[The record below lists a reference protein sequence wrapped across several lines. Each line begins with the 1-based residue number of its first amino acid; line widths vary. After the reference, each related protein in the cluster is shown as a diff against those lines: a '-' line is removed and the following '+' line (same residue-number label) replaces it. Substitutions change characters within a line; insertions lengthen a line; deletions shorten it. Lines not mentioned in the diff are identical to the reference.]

1 MFLVFRGRGEI
12 NTMSKL
18 QMIKRANSTE
28 SYSANIPLAMIKDL
42 GWIKGDFLLVELIEK
57 KIVISKGEQDGR
69 D

>member
-1 MFLVFRGRGEI
+1 
-12 NTMSKL
+12 MSKL